1 MSNFHFLR
9 PEYLL
14 LLLPTWTLVWWL
26 LKQQSDEKKWQK
38 FIDPTLLKQ
47 LLVHPEQNQ
56 SKISAPVHLGLVLS
70 LLILAVSGP
79 SWKLKSSPFI
89 KDDTKI
95 ALLVSAKKSMLST
108 DILPSRLERASIK
121 IKDLLELRSDTQSA
135 LIGYS
140 GTAHLVLPLTK
151 DQSIIKTFAQALD
164 PAIMPLEG
172 DNIEEALLLAQ
183 RELNTQG
190 ATIIVLTDSI
200 SPSSVKS
207 AIKNGFNDASN
218 VIFWQIASNE
228 LSNLNDFKRASSLLD
243 GHYVPYARDG
253 SDVDLISS
261 LIDKNFKNAVQ
272 NDTSMYEDS
281 GYLLIPLLFIFLLLW
296 ARQGFFAELW
306 RRS

>member
-1 MSNFHFLR
+1 MSPFHFLR

-14 LLLPTWTLVWWL
+14 LLLPSWTLVWWL
-26 LKQQSDEKKWQK
+26 LKQQSDEKKWQQ
-38 FIDPTLLKQ
+38 FIHPTLLKQ
-47 LLVHPEQNQ
+47 LLVQAEQNQ
-56 SKISAPVHLGLVLS
+56 SKISAPLHLGIVIT
-70 LLILAVSGP
+70 LLIIAVSGP

-95 ALLVSAKKSMLST
+95 ALLVSTKKSMLST
-108 DILPSRLERASIK
+108 DILPNRLERASIK
-121 IKDLLELRSDTQSA
+121 ITDLLKLRSNTQSA

-151 DQSIIKTFAQALD
+151 DQGIIKTFAQALD

-172 DNIEEALLLAQ
+172 DNIQEALLVGQ
-183 RELNTQG
+183 KELHTKG
-190 ATIIVLTDSI
+190 ATVIVLADSV

-207 AIKNGFNDASN
+207 AIKNGFGKESN

-228 LSNLNDFKRASSLLD
+228 LSNVSDFKSASSILD
-243 GHYVPYARDG
+243 GHYVPYSRDA
-253 SDVDLISS
+253 SDVMQVSS
-261 LIDKNFKNAVQ
+261 LIDKNFKNAAQ
-272 NDTSMYEDS
+272 DDTNMYEDG
-281 GYLLIPLLFIFLLLW
+281 GYILIPLLFILLLLW

>member
-1 MSNFHFLR
+1 MSGFHFLR

-14 LLLPTWTLVWWL
+14 LLFPSWTLVWWL

-38 FIDPTLLKQ
+38 LIAPALLKH
-47 LLVHPEQNQ
+47 LLVQPEQNQ
-56 SKISAPVHLGLVLS
+56 SKVAAPWYLGLVLT
-70 LLILAVSGP
+70 LLVTAVSGP
-79 SWKLKSSPFI
+79 SWKLKPSPFI

-108 DILPSRLERASIK
+108 DILPNRLERATIK
-121 IKDLLELRSDTQSA
+121 ITDLLQLRSDTQSA

-172 DNIEEALLLAQ
+172 DNIQDALLLAKK
-183 RELNTQG
+183 ELNAKGT
-190 ATIIVLTDSI
+190 TVIVLTDSV
-200 SPSSVKS
+200 SPSSVKL
-207 AIKNGFNDASN
+207 AIKNGFGEGSN
-218 VIFWQIASNE
+218 VIFWQLASNE
-228 LSNLNDFKRASSLLD
+228 LSNVNDFKSASSLVN
-243 GHYVPYARDG
+243 GHSVPYARDG
-253 SDVDLISS
+253 SDVALVSS
-261 LIDKNFKNAVQ
+261 LIDKNFKNAAQ
-272 NDTSMYEDS
+272 DDKNKYEDG
-281 GYLLIPLLFIFLLLW
+281 GYTLIPIIFLLLLLW